1 MILTKWFSQ
10 AVDMVANVI
19 INTLLK
25 NHSKFVKSAMM
36 KKNSFKNSIWV
47 LKNANLEY
55 VEKFINQKVTEKLSF
70 DFYY

>member
-1 MILTKWFSQ
+1 
-10 AVDMVANVI
+10 
-19 INTLLK
+19 
-25 NHSKFVKSAMM
+25 MM